1 MSKGY
6 LIGQLTVRNA
16 AGYTAYSSQVQPTL
30 EPFGG
35 RFLVRGGDAVVLD
48 GDPSGPRNVVI
59 EFPSVQAARDWYR
72 SAAYQAILQHR
83 LDNADG
89 YVLVVAGYEG

>member
-6 LIGQLTVRNA
+6 LIGQLLVRNA
-16 AGYTAYSSQVQPTL
+16 EGYKAYSSQVQPTL

-48 GDPSGPRNVVI
+48 GQPSAPRNVVI
-59 EFPSVQAARDWYR
+59 EFPSMQAAQDWYR
-72 SAAYQAILQHR
+72 SEAYQAILQDR
-83 LDNADG
+83 LQNAEG
-89 YVLVVAGYEG
+89 YVVLVAGYDG